1 MAKEE
6 TKNKRI
12 LVTLDT
18 EYYEKLKPYAEKEH
32 ASSIT
37 GFISRIVMQYVDDKE
52 NGSDVSA
59 RDVHSVSDQPQQD
72 KKIYVEVH
80 IHNDKN

>member
-18 EYYEKLKPYAEKEH
+18 EYYEKPHNKAICEH
-32 ASSIT
+32 YPAY
-37 GFISRIVMQYVDDKE
+37 G
-52 NGSDVSA
+52 
-59 RDVHSVSDQPQQD
+59 
-72 KKIYVEVH
+72 
-80 IHNDKN
+80 

>member
-18 EYYEKLKPYAEKEH
+18 EYYEKLKWMIKKMGAMFPQ
-32 ASSIT
+32 
-37 GFISRIVMQYVDDKE
+37 GMFILYQISHNKI
-52 NGSDVSA
+52 
-59 RDVHSVSDQPQQD
+59 
-72 KKIYVEVH
+72 KKSM
-80 IHNDKN
+80 